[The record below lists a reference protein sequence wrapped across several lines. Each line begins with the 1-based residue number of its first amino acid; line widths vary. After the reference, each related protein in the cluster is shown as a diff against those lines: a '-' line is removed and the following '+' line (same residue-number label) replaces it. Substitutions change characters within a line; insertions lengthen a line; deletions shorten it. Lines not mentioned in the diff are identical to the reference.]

1 MSRVAITGWN
11 RGCNTV
17 AAIKELRERAS
28 IPLNEALA
36 LVNRVL
42 GNEQVVVPV
51 SIPATAQALADALE
65 KVGLVVTCLHD

>member
-1 MSRVAITGWN
+1 MAGVAITGWK

-17 AAIKELRERAS
+17 AAIKELRDGAG

-42 GNEQVVVPV
+42 GDEQVP
-51 SIPATAQALADALE
+51 SPTAAQDLADSLE
-65 KVGLVVTCLHD
+65 KIGLVATSSRD

>member
-1 MSRVAITGWN
+1 MPKVAITGWK

-28 IPLNEALA
+28 MPLNEALA
-36 LVNRVL
+36 LINRVL

-51 SIPATAQALADALE
+51 STLTTALALADSLE
-65 KVGLVVTCLHD
+65 KIGLVATDVSD